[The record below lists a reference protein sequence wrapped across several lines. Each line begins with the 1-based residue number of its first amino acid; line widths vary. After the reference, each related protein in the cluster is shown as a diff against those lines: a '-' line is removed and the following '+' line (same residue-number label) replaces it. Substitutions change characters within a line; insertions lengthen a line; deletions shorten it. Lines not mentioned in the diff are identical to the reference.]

1 MFIYT
6 CIIIILAVRY
16 NWTYITI
23 FQLAMISGIASIG
36 YLFMIIFSAP
46 IYAVLIFMGIIFP
59 FLYWLTKMK
68 MGI

>member
-1 MFIYT
+1 
-6 CIIIILAVRY
+6 
-16 NWTYITI
+16 
-23 FQLAMISGIASIG
+23 MISGIASIG